1 MQLNGRQKETMTVKE
16 YFNDRAEDY
25 VELETVVRAPKI
37 SRKLSLGYPMSE
49 IPTYATWH
57 VSGDQWRQGK

>member
-37 SRKLSLGYPMSE
+37 SRKLSL
-49 IPTYATWH
+49 
-57 VSGDQWRQGK
+57 